1 MQAQSIDFVTRALF
15 QVLPEYLHPYV
26 EDRLR
31 ERGIEDTWQHV
42 FLDHDRRNGRQGR
55 TYVLTDPAVQ
65 LRLLVVKI
73 GKYNRQL
80 LPTIHPA
87 VVSKA
92 HEVIRIRNA
101 FAHPRGPLSDSDAM
115 AVLVQ
120 VKSLFELLEIDEAV
134 AAIDG
139 LIGDLMRLQVERP
152 EPAPE
157 EQTDPEP
164 TAQDEAEPAE
174 DPEPASP
181 EPGPH
186 TEAPASTVPDEQPDA
201 DTEGGDDIP
210 LPEGMTEAREVSEV
224 QGAARGETVDA
235 LDSVAIEASGL
246 ATGILASSTIYR
258 PQIPVRVRV
267 RGGSVDIP
275 VLRVSV
281 ALVVDSVPLTV
292 ENDQVV
298 TVEAGESRDLLV
310 KLALDR
316 SALMGI
322 DQVTEA
328 ALRVVLSTAGSRRSL
343 FPETGKVTVYGPR
356 NWLMASDG
364 IRERTLAG
372 FVQPQQPVLAEVL
385 READAIL
392 TERTG
397 RGGLNAYQESAERN
411 DDIVDAIA
419 RALHARGLT
428 YANPPAAWAE
438 HTQRIRSAE
447 EVLSE
452 RLATCLDSTVLMAS
466 LLEQAG
472 IDAQLWLLPGHIVLG
487 YWRDHEQSLAGD
499 TLQSPALL
507 SNQIDRGALRLM
519 ETTALTAPEYPGAG
533 TLHDLAHRAVGGQGA
548 DRAEQVID
556 VVSARKEGIYPLPIR
571 ALGHEGQVSHV
582 EYTAERRD
590 LAKLVRDNLPGTA
603 RQVRRD
609 TDVPARVEAW
619 KRELLDLSFHNR
631 LINLTPRAAY
641 SLAIPEEIQGSFE
654 DMLHAGTR
662 FSLDED
668 RGLAATQARRDVSYG
683 TELDPPILAERLV
696 DDHRVTIDIS
706 EGNYTRDLQKLASS
720 ARTVLEETGSNNLY
734 LTLGTLH
741 WRSDKR
747 DLVSPLVLIPVTLT
761 SKARGTR
768 FEIALDETG
777 SSTPNHSLLQR
788 LAHDLELSIPGLE
801 DPEADDAGIDL
812 DQAFQAVRNALTEH
826 RLPFH
831 VETRVHLGLFNFGG
845 FRLWKDLEENWRAVV
860 ANPLV
865 KHLVDTPA
873 EPFED
878 PATDDS
884 RRDLDE
890 LVAQLP
896 TTADASQAA
905 VVSEAVAGR
914 TIVVEGP
921 PGTGKSQTIT
931 NLIVQAMVEGKRV
944 LFVAEKQAALE
955 VVSRRL
961 AAAGVSDLVLNLH
974 DVSLRPTAVKSKIRS
989 ALDLEATFDEE
1000 GFAADRRA
1008 LEARRRELVHYRDA
1022 LHTKN
1027 SASMSMYSSHTREL
1041 ANGAEI
1047 PPLQVP
1053 AAVVPALDGARIGSV
1068 LSGLTEVAAASRA
1081 VVPRPEHPWRLFGGP
1096 VDQGTEG
1103 PLVDA
1108 LLALHRG
1115 TLSTPPEYRELV
1127 GNLTSPDEANALAEL
1142 LSDQG
1147 LPWQLVEEI
1156 MLPRWEQAVAALEA
1170 EIGQLRSRPWG
1181 ILEFYRPDVI
1191 TGPLDEVR
1199 TTLSEARTAIIGR
1212 RGKMRRALGPIAR
1225 WEQPGRNLADED
1237 IEHGVNELLALR
1249 DITARI
1255 GHMVSSVPGLT
1266 AVPPYALLD
1275 PRAEEYIRRRIAE
1288 LRGVRAVRSSIA
1300 DGPLADAA
1308 ARVVPA
1314 ERTRM
1319 AQHLRNLAGPWQH
1332 AIGLVGSQ
1340 WPVPAGQQPLPHL
1353 LAALGKGSPEELTP
1367 RGLGLWM
1374 ELERAVAPL
1383 REMGLGVTAEQ
1394 VLDGAVD
1401 PVNLPVAFDKG
1412 LARASFAERLDRAA
1426 LHAFDGATHDRLIDT
1441 YDALAQ
1447 RVREGARSAIRSR
1460 IIAHRE
1466 ALSTPTSKRQASD
1479 LRREVSGRTRAPKIR
1494 PLIGRY
1500 GEVISRAMPCVLV
1513 SPESAARFIPLGE
1526 PMFDIVVFDEASQIT
1541 VASAVGAMGR
1551 GRSVV
1556 VVGDSRQMP
1565 PTRFAQLASATTEE
1579 LDEDETVPDEESI
1592 LGECVSARV
1601 PRHWLNHHYRS
1612 RTEELIA
1619 FSNER
1624 YYEGRLATF
1633 PGPGAATEGDALQTP
1648 GTRRPGVRMR
1658 RVEGEFLRTGAP
1670 RKMLR
1675 TNPVE
1680 ADAIVEEVVAR
1691 FRRSAGEPSIGI
1703 VTFNMQQRDLIETRL
1718 RELGTDEILESL
1730 DDPDGLF
1737 VKNLENVQGDERD
1750 TILFSIA
1757 FSANERGEVPLNFGP
1772 LNREGGE
1779 RRLNVAITRARE
1791 EVVVFSSFEPSQLH
1805 AERSTSIGLQDL
1817 RDYLDLAA
1825 RGVTT
1830 LEAANPQNGAV
1841 DRHREDVADALRARG
1856 LQVRTGIGLSR
1867 FRVDIGVGPADGD
1880 LVLAVMLDG
1889 LSWAGRGTTVDR
1901 ELLPRSVLTGVAGWP
1916 AVERVWLLDWIE
1928 RRDEVLDRLV
1938 ARIETTVEDLAR
1950 AATDAEAQD
1959 VVTDPELEDDEGQDE
1974 GTHFDESVAEDG
1986 PVADAAA
1993 EEGPAGIP
2001 GGVVEPA
2008 PWEFLAEEAQR
2019 DDYDRIASRPADVP
2033 APAPQVTDE
2042 TDASTSDAPTARDP
2056 RSTARHRPWRAPE
2069 TGTIADLDRAPEDAS
2084 RAAFLTRL
2092 LESVVAAEYPISSD
2106 DAARQVIV
2114 SLGMKKV
2121 RATRIDAL
2129 WQVVDRGGI
2138 RVDDRD
2144 FLWPVSVANDEFT
2157 GYRADVLRRVP
2168 IDQLHP
2174 QELRNAMTAAMSRSR
2189 GSGQET
2195 LMRETLALLGAGRMT
2210 EGIRSV
2216 LVRTYQDTTSNGPLR
2231 SAPTPTAVSTQ
2242 QSKEPTATP
2251 LEEETLGSMLEQYA
2265 SRMFSQE
2272 EVRSRLAEVITDG
2285 SLIDDLGSS
2294 YSENHDHIRRALLGP
2309 HDGDEWEEWQ
2319 YSVEGG
2325 DSDAGALIIDAGRVL
2340 WNDMESPL
2348 TDAELD
2354 AQLIAVII
2362 HALMWGYVESWYEL
2376 TRVMD
2381 GALGRDPRYRGLLE
2395 DLLTNGQNNSLID
2408 RVLSDLEGERDV
2420 AMIRRLFP
2428 VVEKHGQTGNRRACR
2443 VLRFWSNSL
2452 GDRDATS
2459 YWARRETGRTEYRS

>member
-15 QVLPEYLHPYV
+15 QVLPAYLHDHV
-26 EDRLR
+26 ADRLR
-31 ERGIEDTWQHV
+31 EQGIEDTWQHV
-42 FLDHDRRNGRQGR
+42 FLEYDRQNGRQGR

-65 LRLLVVKI
+65 LRLLFVKVA
-73 GKYNRQL
+73 GRPL
-80 LPTIHPA
+80 LPSSAAIG
-87 VVSKA
+87 SKA
-92 HEVIRIRNA
+92 HEVLRLRNG
-101 FAHPRGPLSDSDAM
+101 FAHPKGPIGASDAL
-115 AVLVQ
+115 AVLVH
-120 VKSLFELLEIDEAV
+120 VKSLFELLAIDEAV
-134 AAIDG
+134 EEIDG
-139 LIGDLMRLQVERP
+139 LMGDLMRLQAEQP
-152 EPAPE
+152 APAPE
-157 EQTDPEP
+157 EPADPTPTPTPAP
-164 TAQDEAEPAE
+164 TAQDESGQGVPGS
-174 DPEPASP
+174 PEPAPSP
-181 EPGPH
+181 EDP
-186 TEAPASTVPDEQPDA
+186 TATVPEERPDV
-201 DTEGGDDIP
+201 DTGRDGEDVP
-210 LPEGMTEAREVSEV
+210 LPPRMTEAREVDDV
-224 QGAARGETVDA
+224 QGEARDETADA
-235 LDSVAIEASGL
+235 LDSLTIEISG
-246 ATGILASSTIYR
+246 AMTDIHASSTIHR
-258 PQIPVRVRV
+258 PQIPLRLHL
-267 RGGSVDIP
+267 RGGSAGIP

-281 ALVVDSVPLTV
+281 ALVADSVPLTV

-298 TVEAGESRDLLV
+298 SIQAGESRELPV

-322 DQVTEA
+322 DQIADA
-328 ALRVVLSTAGSRRSL
+328 ALRVVLSTAGNRRSVV
-343 FPETGKVTVYGPR
+343 PEAGSVTVYGPR
-356 NWLMASDG
+356 NWLLAGDG
-364 IRERTLAG
+364 HRERTLAG
-372 FVQPQQPVLAEVL
+372 FVQPQQPVLAEIL
-385 READAIL
+385 READRIL
-392 TERTG
+392 TDRTG
-397 RGGLNAYQESAERN
+397 HGGLDANQGSAERN

-419 RALHARGLT
+419 RAVHARDIT

-438 HTQRIRSAE
+438 RTQRIRSAE

-452 RLATCLDSTVLMAS
+452 HLATCLDSTVLMAS

-472 IDAQLWLLPGHIVLG
+472 IDAQLWLLDGHIVLG
-487 YWRDHEQSLAGD
+487 YWRDQEQSLAGD

-507 SNQIDRGALRLM
+507 SNQIDRGALRLL
-519 ETTALTAPEYPGAG
+519 ETTALTAPEYPGAA

-548 DRAEQVID
+548 ERAEQVID

-571 ALGHEGQVSHV
+571 ALGQDGQVSHV

-590 LAKLVRDNLPGTA
+590 LAQLVRDNLPGTA
-603 RQVRRD
+603 RQVKRD

-641 SLAIPEEIQGSFE
+641 SLAIPEEIQGAFE

-662 FSLDED
+662 FSLDVD
-668 RGLAATQARRDVSYG
+668 GGLASTQARRGVSYG
-683 TELDPPILAERLV
+683 TELDPPILSERLV
-696 DDHRVTIDIS
+696 DDHRVTINIDEDS
-706 EGNYTRDLQKLASS
+706 YTRALQKLANS

-761 SKARGTR
+761 SKARGTK

-801 DPEADDAGIDL
+801 DPESDEAGIDL

-865 KHLVDTPA
+865 KHLVETPA

-878 PATDDS
+878 PATDDT

-896 TTADASQAA
+896 TTADASQAE
-905 VVSEAVAGR
+905 VVAEAVSGR

-955 VVSRRL
+955 VVSKRL

-1000 GFAADRRA
+1000 GLAADRRA
-1008 LEARRRELVHYRDA
+1008 LEARHQELVHYRDA

-1053 AAVVPALDGARIGSV
+1053 ASVVPTLDGERIGAV

-1081 VVPRPEHPWRLFGGP
+1081 VVPRPDHPWRMFGGP
-1096 VDQGTEG
+1096 VDQGIEG
-1103 PLVDA
+1103 PLVE
-1108 LLALHRG
+1108 ALHALYRG
-1115 TLSTPPEYRELV
+1115 AMSTPPEHRELV
-1127 GNLTSPDEANALAEL
+1127 GSLTSPAEANALADL

-1156 MLPRWEQAVAALEA
+1156 ALPRWEQAVLALEA
-1170 EIGQLRSRPWG
+1170 GLGQLRARPWG

-1199 TTLSEARTAIIGR
+1199 TALSEARTAILGR
-1212 RGKMRRALGPIAR
+1212 RGKMRRALGPLAR

-1237 IEHGVNELLALR
+1237 LEHGVNELLALR
-1249 DITARI
+1249 DATARI
-1255 GHMVSSVPGLT
+1255 SHMVASVPGLT
-1266 AVPPYALLD
+1266 GVPPYALLD
-1275 PRAEEYIRRRIAE
+1275 PRAEEHLRRQIAG
-1288 LRGVRAVRSSIA
+1288 LRSARDTRSSIT
-1300 DGPLADAA
+1300 DGPLAEAA
-1308 ARVVPA
+1308 ARVSPA
-1314 ERTRM
+1314 ERARM
-1319 AQHLRNLAGPWQH
+1319 AHHLRNLAGPWQH
-1332 AIGLVGSQ
+1332 AIELVRGQ
-1340 WPVPAGQQPLPHL
+1340 WPVPEGQMPLPHL
-1353 LAALGKGSPEELTP
+1353 LTTLGKGSAEELTP

-1374 ELERAVAPL
+1374 DLERAVAPL
-1383 REMGLGVTAEQ
+1383 RQVGLGVTAEQ

-1412 LARASFAERLDRAA
+1412 LARASFAERLDRGN
-1426 LHAFDGATHDRLIDT
+1426 LHAFDGASHDRLIDT

-1466 ALSTPTSKRQASD
+1466 AFSTPTSRRRASD
-1479 LRREVSGRTRAPKIR
+1479 LRREVSGRARAPKIR

-1565 PTRFAQLASATTEE
+1565 PTRFAQLASATAEE

-1633 PGPGAATEGDALQTP
+1633 PGPGTALEDADLLAP
-1648 GTRRPGVRMR
+1648 GTRRAGVRMR

-1691 FRRSAGEPSIGI
+1691 FRKATGEPSIGI

-1718 RELGTDEILESL
+1718 REDGTDEILESL

-1757 FSANERGEVPLNFGP
+1757 FSPNERGEVPLNFGP

-1805 AERSTSIGLQDL
+1805 AERSSSSGLQDL

-1825 RGVTT
+1825 RGVTS
-1830 LEAANPQNGAV
+1830 LGAANQQNGAV

-1856 LQVRTGIGLSR
+1856 LQVHTGIGLSS
-1867 FRVDIGVGPADGD
+1867 FRVDIGVGPADGN

-1938 ARIETTVEDLAR
+1938 ARIETTVEDLAS

-1959 VVTDPELEDDEGQDE
+1959 VVTDPEPEDGEGLDE
-1974 GTHFDESVAEDG
+1974 GTHSDE
-1986 PVADAAA
+1986 PVAADEPAAGAEA
-1993 EEGPAGIP
+1993 EEAPAGVP
-2001 GGVVEPA
+2001 HVVDDVVEPA
-2008 PWEFLAEEAQR
+2008 PWEFLAEEAQQ
-2019 DDYDRIASRPADVP
+2019 DDYDRIASRPADAP
-2033 APAPQVTDE
+2033 APAPQATDE
-2042 TDASTSDAPTARDP
+2042 PVTSTSDAPTARDP

-2084 RAAFLTRL
+2084 RAALLTRL

-2106 DAARQVIV
+2106 DAARQVIA

-2129 WQVVDRGGI
+2129 WQVVDRGRV

-2189 GSGQET
+2189 GADQET

-2210 EGIRSV
+2210 EGVRSV
-2216 LVRTYQDTTSNGPLR
+2216 LVRTYQDTTSHGPLR
-2231 SAPTPTAVSTQ
+2231 SAAPSIGARAPKP
-2242 QSKEPTATP
+2242 KEPTDVPTAGREPGVRGPQGSGGSEVATP
-2251 LEEETLGSMLEQYA
+2251 KRRG
-2265 SRMFSQE
+2265 RP
-2272 EVRSRLAEVITDG
+2272 RTDP
-2285 SLIDDLGSS
+2285 
-2294 YSENHDHIRRALLGP
+2294 A
-2309 HDGDEWEEWQ
+2309 
-2319 YSVEGG
+2319 
-2325 DSDAGALIIDAGRVL
+2325 
-2340 WNDMESPL
+2340 
-2348 TDAELD
+2348 AELQEILDLRDRGLAAKHAGDDD
-2354 AQLIAVII
+2354 ALSILEDVTER
-2362 HALMWGYVESWYEL
+2362 LTKRMTRLRKWGREGEESAAHDAARSQKLRGEVFGEMVEIL
-2376 TRVMD
+2376 TRTDRADDAMYF
-2381 GALGRDPRYRGLLE
+2381 LGRAANDHHRPSMVEL
-2395 DLLTNGQNNSLID
+2395 
-2408 RVLSDLEGERDV
+2408 
-2420 AMIRRLFP
+2420 ARRL
-2428 VVEKHGQTGNRRACR
+2428 ESEGHLGAASHWASMATGAISPSID
-2443 VLRFWSNSL
+2443 LPPE
-2452 GDRDATS
+2452 D
-2459 YWARRETGRTEYRS
+2459 EE